1 MRFRPCIDIHNGKV
15 KQIVGSSITDA
26 SDDVEENFATDK
38 GAAYYAKLYSSLGL
52 SGGHVIILDKK
63 DSGYYAGSRQQA
75 FEAFAAYRG
84 NLMAGGG
91 IDDKNAKEFLD
102 AGASHVIVTSFVFS
116 DGALNMKNLETISR
130 VAGPGRL
137 VLDLSCKKTDR
148 GYLVATNRWQ
158 NLTDTAVDEKL
169 FEMLSDYCDEFL
181 VHAVDMEG
189 RSQGID
195 EELISILA
203 CSPKSVCY
211 AGGISS
217 YDDIKRIGITGKGAV
232 DFTVGSRLD
241 IFGGDLRME
250 EIIACTR

>member
-1 MRFRPCIDIHNGKV
+1 MEFRPCIDIHNGKV
-15 KQIVGSSITDA
+15 KQIVGSSV
-26 SDDVEENFATDK
+26 SDSSDFVTENFSTDK
-38 GAAYYAKLYSSLGL
+38 GAAYYAGLYRSKGL

-63 DSGYYAGSRQQA
+63 GSSSYAASKQQA
-75 FEAFAAYRG
+75 FAAFAAYPEH
-84 NLMAGGG
+84 LMAGGG

-116 DGALNMKNLETISR
+116 DGAVNMANLEAINDA
-130 VAGPGRL
+130 AGTDRL
-137 VLDLSCKKTDR
+137 VLDLSCKKTEK

-158 NLTDTAVDEKL
+158 KLTGVMVNEDL
-169 FEMLSDYCDEFL
+169 FKRLSGYCDEFL

-195 EELISILA
+195 EDLITILA
-203 CSPKSVCY
+203 SSPKSVCY

-217 YDDIKRIGITGKGAV
+217 YTDIERIKQLGKGSV
-232 DFTVGSRLD
+232 NFTVGSRLD

-250 EIIACTR
+250 EIIACTL